1 MSIDISLFKQ
11 AKEKIDQA
19 KSILITSHK
28 SPDGDSVGCSVGL
41 YQYLKKLNKTVQICH
56 PDNAPHFLTW
66 IKGSEDIISF
76 ENDPNKVRDCFLKTD
91 LIFCLDYNASYRL
104 CSDMESLLDD
114 SNANKILIDH
124 HPNPSIN
131 AVVSISDVSRSST
144 SELICEL
151 INSLGGVPLID
162 YLISE
167 PLYAGMITDT
177 GSFRYPSVSSRTHEI
192 VSLLMK
198 SGLDHSLVHSK
209 IYDTNSIDRLKLRSF
224 AVCNKMEIHDHYPLG
239 IISLTNE
246 ELERY
251 NFQKGDTEGL
261 VNVILSVEGV
271 KIGVILIE
279 KGGCVKMSFRSKEQ
293 YYVNEFANKYF
304 NGGGHKYAA
313 GGMSELSV
321 NDTLIKLKSLISE
334 LF

>member
-1 MSIDISLFKQ
+1 MSIDISLFEQ

-56 PDNAPHFLTW
+56 PDNAPQFLTW
-66 IKGSEDIISF
+66 IKGAEDIISF
-76 ENDPNKVRDCFLKTD
+76 ENDSDKVRDCFFKSD

-104 CSDMESLLDD
+104 CSDMEKLLDD
-114 SNANKILIDH
+114 STANKILIDH

-151 INSLGGVPLID
+151 IDSLGDAALID
-162 YLISE
+162 HLISE

-177 GSFRYPSVSSRTHEI
+177 GSFRYPSVSSRTHDI
-192 VSLLMK
+192 VSLLLK
-198 SGLDHSLVHSK
+198 SGIDHSMVHSN

-224 AVCNKMEIHDHYPLG
+224 AVCNKMEILDHYPLG
-239 IISLTNE
+239 IISLTKE

-279 KGGCVKMSFRSKEQ
+279 KGGCIKMSFRSKEQ

-313 GGMSELSV
+313 GGMSELSID
-321 NDTLIKLKSLISE
+321 DTINKLKSLIPE

>member
-1 MSIDISLFKQ
+1 MSIDISLFEQ

-76 ENDPNKVRDCFLKTD
+76 ENDSDKVRDCFFKSD

-104 CSDMESLLDD
+104 CSDMEKLLDD
-114 SNANKILIDH
+114 STANKILIDH

-151 INSLGGVPLID
+151 IDSIGDAALID
-162 YLISE
+162 HLISE

-177 GSFRYPSVSSRTHEI
+177 GSFRYPSVSSRTHDI
-192 VSLLMK
+192 VSILLK
-198 SGLDHSLVHSK
+198 SGIDHSMVHSN

-224 AVCNKMEIHDHYPLG
+224 AVCNKMEILDHYPLG
-239 IISLTNE
+239 IISLTKE

-279 KGGCVKMSFRSKEQ
+279 KGGCIKMSFRSKEQ

-304 NGGGHKYAA
+304 SGGGHKYAA
-313 GGMSELSV
+313 GGMSELSID
-321 NDTLIKLKSLISE
+321 DTINKLKSLIPE